1 MRISDWSSD
10 VCSSDLSSDVVFVPT
25 GLGTEIRAL
34 EWLCRGGGGNSSGSS
49 GQRERDGEKI
59 AVHETCLSWV
69 NFLVPGEIVA
79 APVLAHDF
87 GERRCRA
94 ATPRFRHAARMR
106 AGAAGGADGAGR

>member
-34 EWLCRGGGGNSSGSS
+34 EWLCRGGGGNCSGSS

-69 NFLVPGEIVA
+69 SFLVPGEKIGRASCRERVCQYVSISVVA
-79 APVLAHDF
+79 GSLKKKMDNI
-87 GERRCRA
+87 
-94 ATPRFRHAARMR
+94 
-106 AGAAGGADGAGR
+106 